1 MKRNEIQNEL
11 KNLGCKELCEDNK
24 TLVVYNEIQNWL
36 YANRTPIK
44 AITKIWVEDNEIY
57 ICVYE
62 DNLFNTGFII
72 E

>member
-11 KNLGCKELCEDNK
+11 KKIGCKELCEDNK

-36 YANRTPIK
+36 YDNRTPMK
-44 AITKIWVEDNEIY
+44 AITKIWVEKEEVC
-57 ICVYE
+57 ICLYE
-62 DNLFNTGFII
+62 DNYFNTGFIV